1 MTVPNDPHNL
11 DRFIQAQEHDYQR
24 ALNELKFGQKSTHWM
39 WFIFPQFEGL
49 GWSSTSRWF
58 AIKTLAE
65 AEAFLAHPVLGK
77 RLIECCEAMLSHE
90 NHTAN
95 SILGSPD
102 DHKLRS
108 SATLFAHVSPSGSIF
123 HQILDKYFDNQPDN
137 PPPSN
142 RHNLN
147 DQPWCPWRGQY
158 KQEHKGWHCEAIKH
172 RQFQP
177 LAK

>member
-1 MTVPNDPHNL
+1 MTTPNDPHDL
-11 DRFIQAQEHDYQR
+11 DRFTQAQEHDYQR

-65 AEAFLAHPVLGK
+65 AEAFLAHPVLGE
-77 RLIECCEAMLSHE
+77 RLIECCAAMLSHE

-123 HQILDKYFDNQPDN
+123 HQILDKYFDNQPDEN
-137 PPPSN
+137 TI
-142 RHNLN
+142 R
-147 DQPWCPWRGQY
+147 R
-158 KQEHKGWHCEAIKH
+158 
-172 RQFQP
+172 
-177 LAK
+177 LATVTT